1 MAPPETTRGSVQ
13 QKAAGRRKE
22 AGTIRRHTHNLVT
35 PNNTRSEVII
45 KNKGADNIED
55 KLNLKV

>member
-1 MAPPETTRGSVQ
+1 MAPPETTQGSVQ

-35 PNNTRSEVII
+35 QTTQEV
-45 KNKGADNIED
+45 K
-55 KLNLKV
+55 